1 VQGPWETVA
10 TVAERKFVDEA
21 TPSGVR
27 SVSYR
32 VRGQRSGGVGF
43 YSSATAMPMGVVTPT
58 PAAIEPAGA
67 IAPAGGVRHRAG

>member
-43 YSSATAMPMGVVTPT
+43 YSSAITLPMGVSGV
-58 PAAIEPAGA
+58 AGT
-67 IAPAGGVRHRAG
+67 IAPPRRSAKDAG